1 MDTVAAWAVGLAG
14 ASRTWVRALLT
25 VGVVV
30 WLGLPWLAQPAH
42 AEVALRTP
50 AVDVAMLQGQA
61 LWLRPLART
70 LREDAAP
77 PQPIDPLQRLR
88 ADLPWQPVRDL
99 EPVFGFGFDRQAWW
113 VHVALQHAGPAPAAL
128 VLEAA
133 EPLIDDIRV
142 WVFDRAH
149 GTLVTQAHQGDR
161 VVGAVRPLQH
171 RHLALPLTLQPG
183 QQVDVLVRVFAFDGE
198 HDPLPLRLWSAS
210 AFFSHAQLEAWMYG
224 AYYGALGVLLLYN
237 LLLWAGTREGHFGLY
252 ALYLGSFLLWNLT
265 YRGYAMQYLW
275 PDAVTWNQIALVG
288 FSALIY
294 ATMALFAWRLLDLP
308 RRTPWLYR
316 LQAVLALAALAH
328 AVWIVADPL
337 AATFATL
344 DRVGLAMFAV
354 LLLAALRVAWQGTR
368 VAWIYLA
375 AQGCLLAGAGVYYA
389 IKLEWLAPGPLALQ
403 ALNLGSVGEFLLL
416 ALALAYRIN
425 QLKAQRD
432 DAQGRLM
439 DTLQQ
444 MNQRLEREVAQ
455 RTEQLTQA
463 NQALAELAAHDPLTG
478 LYNRHTLLERLTEE
492 LARARRHPQP
502 LGLLMLDLDHFKP
515 LNDRGGHAYGDHVLR
530 QLGALLHPPLLR
542 TTDRVHRVGGEE
554 FLVLA
559 PDTDPDG
566 LQALAERVR
575 SAVHAQGWPHPDAAI
590 GWVTVAVGA
599 TLSHPDDT
607 PETIFARA
615 DQALYEAK
623 RGGRNRAAY
632 A

>member
-1 MDTVAAWAVGLAG
+1 MDTVAAWAVCLSGAGRAG
-14 ASRTWVRALLT
+14 ARALVL
-25 VGVVV
+25 VGVAVL
-30 WLGLPWLAQPAH
+30 LGLLVLATPAR
-42 AEVALRTP
+42 AGVALQTP
-50 AVDVAMLQGQA
+50 TVDVAMLQGGSM
-61 LWLRPLART
+61 WLRPLART
-70 LREDAAP
+70 LREDAVPRP
-77 PQPIDPLQRLR
+77 PPTPLALLQT
-88 ADLPWQPVRDL
+88 DLPWQPVRDL
-99 EPVFGFGFDRQAWW
+99 EPIFGFGFDRQAWW
-113 VHVALQHAGPAPAAL
+113 VHVALRHDGPAPLEL

-142 WVFDRAH
+142 WVFDRGR
-149 GTLVTQAHQGDR
+149 GTWVAQAHQGDR
-161 VVGAVRPLQH
+161 VVGAVRALEH

-183 QQVDVLVRVFAFDGE
+183 QQVDLLVRVFAVDGE
-198 HDPLPLRLWSAS
+198 HDPLPLRLWRAA

-237 LLLWAGTREGHFGLY
+237 LLLWAGTRESPFGLY

-265 YRGYAMQYLW
+265 YRGYALLYLW

-288 FSALIY
+288 FSAAIY
-294 ATMALFAWRLLDLP
+294 ATMALFAWTLLDLP
-308 RRTPWLYR
+308 RRTPWLAR

-328 AVWIVADPL
+328 AVWIALDPQ

-344 DRVGLAMFAV
+344 DLVGLAMFGV
-354 LLLAALRVAWQGTR
+354 LLLAALRVAWQGER

-375 AQGCLLAGAGVYYA
+375 AQGSLLAGAGVYYA

-403 ALNLGSVGEFLLL
+403 ALNLGSAGEFLLL

-432 DAQGRLM
+432 LAQGRLM
-439 DTLQQ
+439 ETLHQ
-444 MNQRLEREVAQ
+444 MNERLEREVAE

-463 NQALAELAAHDPLTG
+463 NQALTKLATHDPLTG

-530 QLGALLHPPLLR
+530 QLGVLLHPPLLR
-542 TTDRVHRVGGEE
+542 TTDRAFRVGGEE

-559 PDTDPDG
+559 PDTDADG
-566 LQALAERVR
+566 LQTLAERVR
-575 SAVHAQGWPHPDAAI
+575 SAVHAQGWPHPDASI
-590 GWVTVAVGA
+590 GWVTVSVGA
-599 TLSHPDDT
+599 TLSRPDDT

-623 RGGRNRAAY
+623 RLGRNRVAY